1 MVITLFVEG
10 GVAMF
15 NSIKSL
21 LLSLFIDMQTT
32 FITLFA
38 IGFLF
43 CALMIWQGEEQNAP
57 KFKKG
62 LGFTVAG
69 VVVFLLAKPIVEY
82 VQSGL

>member
-1 MVITLFVEG
+1 MKG

-15 NSIKSL
+15 NSIQAL

-43 CALMIWQGEEQNAP
+43 CAMMIWQGDEQNAP

-62 LGFTVAG
+62 LGFTGAA
-69 VVVFLLAKPIVEY
+69 VVVFALAKPIVEY
-82 VQSGL
+82 IQNGL